1 MIFTYI
7 SMSVSQLYYLFY
19 VDMDMMGLCWAP
31 DDDSFLAFNLR
42 TKVENHKLRHS
53 LIYTTKTLVMF
64 YGKNNF
70 CDFPFPNLLIPF
82 LTFRPLSSSL
92 LFCSFV
98 FSIFM

>member
-42 TKVENHKLRHS
+42 TKVENHKSRHS
-53 LIYTTKTLVMF
+53 LIYNSREFKF
-64 YGKNNF
+64 GR
-70 CDFPFPNLLIPF
+70 F
-82 LTFRPLSSSL
+82 LEAAGYRLFKMMSL
-92 LFCSFV
+92 
-98 FSIFM
+98 